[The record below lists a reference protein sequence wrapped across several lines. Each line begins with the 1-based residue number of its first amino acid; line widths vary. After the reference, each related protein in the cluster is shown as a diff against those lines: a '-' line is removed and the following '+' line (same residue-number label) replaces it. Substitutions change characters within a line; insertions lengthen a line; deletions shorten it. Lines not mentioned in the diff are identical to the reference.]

1 MARNPDAENFQGE
14 REGDINKQI
23 PEAKLAYDAK
33 NLITIAQAQSEKFG
47 KTIDPLT
54 LSRREDDNIEALRTA
69 IAKEQGSVN
78 VAAVT
83 ASQSVEAATKAPR
96 ILSPEQ
102 TETTLQTLAARF
114 AANENLHKG
123 VEWTKVKASLEA
135 KPEALWSINEMEK
148 AGHQPDVYNA
158 DDNGFDIG
166 TCSKESP
173 ESGRNCV
180 FDESAEE
187 WMKTNRPNKRFNG
200 NAVAMAKAMGI
211 DLMDPNL
218 YKNVLQKKGRFDEQ
232 TWSWLLTQ
240 LAIRSTGH
248 AVRGYRSG
256 LAVYLNRRYASSHSD
271 YRAWR
276 GSLRVEWAA

>member
-14 REGDINKQI
+14 REGDINKQT

-54 LSRREDDNIEALRTA
+54 LSRREDDNIEELRTA

-102 TETTLQTLAARF
+102 AETTLQTLAARF
-114 AANENLHKG
+114 KANEKLHKG

-148 AGHQPDVYNA
+148 AGHGPDVYNA

-180 FDESAEE
+180 FDEAAEE
-187 WMKTNRPNKRFNG
+187 WMKTNRPNERFNG

-218 YKNVLQKKGRFDEQ
+218 YKDVLQKKGRFDEQ
-232 TWSWLLTQ
+232 TWSWLKTRLS
-240 LAIRSTGH
+240 IRSTGI
-248 AVRGYRSG
+248 ALNGFRFGDVVNGSRS
-256 LAVYLNRRYASSHSD
+256 YANFHDDNLS
-271 YRAWR
+271 WR